1 MKSIKWL
8 TSLPIRN
15 KVLIFGIL
23 MSTIPLLLMSMYYY
37 TFVKNDLEKRII
49 NKQELMLQVLT
60 NEIELEF
67 NQTFQQIQMISA
79 LKLTS
84 IENSSFYELLQQN
97 PSIEEVVITN
107 EKGIVQ
113 QRTSRFNLNL
123 PLENETWFT
132 DKMWLDFQYND
143 KVYGEV
149 EFNEFGQPIMKMAI
163 PFYEN
168 NERMGIGVIVQL
180 QKIIGKISSSRK
192 DDQSSYLYLVDNNDR
207 VIAHQDYRQLWQ
219 EQSPNIPKDMIGVK
233 ERIPDLQW
241 TLVMEQP
248 VGTAFEPIND
258 LLKNG
263 LLVVAVITLVV
274 SLISIYAGLYFTTPI
289 VILERAMERL
299 KLGYQIK
306 PVEVKRSDELG
317 NLAAAFNG
325 MSAELQEKSLRLEQ
339 EKERLDVV
347 VDGIG
352 AGFALV
358 TKEYEVTWLN
368 TTLTEWLD
376 EKELTLPCYSLIGE
390 QKIPC
395 KKCPI
400 TCPDLYEQA
409 ERIMKYTLNDGTEKI
424 FRHRVF
430 PLSHTMRA
438 EGEFLLVIE
447 DVTEQKQIE
456 EKMMQTDKLSAL
468 GIMASS
474 FAHEVNNPLTT
485 INVYAEDLI
494 DRLHTEELDQS
505 EMEYYLQ
512 KIKDNTDRCK
522 QITNNLLNFSRK
534 SNWTVSQI
542 DLHETINNSIDL
554 VNYLLKKHQIKVKLT
569 IEKDL
574 PPVFGDSLK
583 FMQVLVNLLNNAIDA
598 MEDHG
603 VIRISAKM
611 GRSFVVITINDTG
624 KGIPDEELAK
634 VFDPFFTT
642 KPVGKGTGLGLSV
655 CYGIIQQLGGEIYI
669 DSEVNVGTTIKIRL
683 PVISTEREKLA

>member
-390 QKIPC
+390 QKNPC